1 VKQVSGISK
10 RCAVGNG
17 TRHAKPAIALGG
29 RRK

>member
-1 VKQVSGISK
+1 VKQVSGISG

-17 TRHAKPAIALGG
+17 TRLAKPAIALDE